1 MGKRIIS
8 RRRGAGSS
16 TYRSPSHRH
25 HGAVYLPAPTVVGE
39 GRVVSIESAPGRSAP
54 VADVEAPG
62 GVRVRIVAIAGLA
75 TGDTV
80 ALEEGKVER
89 GSILPL
95 SRIPDGTLVSNIEV
109 KPFDGG
115 RLVRAAGTSALV
127 VAHSGAEV
135 TLQLPSGAFKLFL
148 ATCRAEV
155 GAVAGGG
162 RGDRPIV
169 KAGKKVWSTRSLARA
184 PFKVRGVAMNPVN
197 HPFGGGSHQH
207 VGRPSTVSSGAWPG
221 AKVGR
226 FSRSRSRARR
236 KQRARLRSGAT

>member
-8 RRRGAGSS
+8 RRRGAG
-16 TYRSPSHRH
+16 TGAYRSPSHRH
-25 HGAVYLPAPTVVGE
+25 HGAVYLPGPQLVGE
-39 GRVVSIESAPGRSAP
+39 ATVVSIAPAPGRTAP
-54 VADVEAPG
+54 VASLATPDGGRLAILAP
-62 GVRVRIVAIAGLA
+62 AGLA

-80 ALEEGKVER
+80 ALGEGKVDR

-95 SRIPDGTLVSNIEV
+95 GRIPDGTLVSNLEV

-127 VAHSGAEV
+127 VAHTGTEV
-135 TLQLPSGAFKLFL
+135 TIQLPSGAFKQFL

-162 RGDRPIV
+162 RHERPIV
-169 KAGKKVWSTRSLARA
+169 KAGKKVLSTRSLARA

-197 HPFGGGSHQH
+197 HPFGGGAHQH
-207 VGRPSTVSSGAWPG
+207 VGRPSTVKSGTWPG

-226 FSRSRSRARR
+226 FSRSPRKKRAKR
-236 KQRARLRSGAT
+236 GG

>member
-1 MGKRIIS
+1 MGKRIGS
-8 RRRGAGSS
+8 RRRGAG
-16 TYRSPSHRH
+16 TGAYTSPSHRH
-25 HGAVYLPAPTVVGE
+25 HGAIYLPSPTLVGE
-39 GRVVSIESAPGRSAP
+39 AKVLSIEQAPGRTAP
-54 VADVEAPG
+54 VAELATPDGGRIEILAP
-62 GVRVRIVAIAGLA
+62 AGLA

-80 ALEEGKVER
+80 ALAEGKVDR

-95 SRIPDGTLVSNIEV
+95 ARIPDGTLVSNLEV

-127 VAHSGAEV
+127 VAHTGGEV
-135 TLQLPSGAFKLFL
+135 TVQLPSGTFKQFL

-162 RGDRPIV
+162 RHERPVI
-169 KAGKKVWSTRSLARA
+169 KAGKKVLSVRSLARA

-197 HPFGGGSHQH
+197 HPFGGGAHQH
-207 VGRPSTVSSGAWPG
+207 VGRPSTVKSGTWPG

-226 FSRSRSRARR
+226 FSRSPRKRRS
-236 KQRARLRSGAT
+236 KGG

>member
-8 RRRGAGSS
+8 RRRGAG
-16 TYRSPSHRH
+16 TGRYRSPSHRH
-25 HGAVYLPAPTVVGE
+25 HGPIYHPGPELVGE
-39 GRVVSIESAPGRSAP
+39 GRVVSILPAPGRTAP
-54 VADVEAPG
+54 IAEVEGPG
-62 GVRVRIVAIAGLA
+62 GVPVRMLAPAGLG

-80 ALEEGKVER
+80 AFQSGKVDR
-89 GSILPL
+89 GSILSL
-95 SRIPDGTLVSNIEV
+95 RDIPDGTLVSNVEV

-127 VAHSGAEV
+127 VAHTGSEV
-135 TLQLPSGAFKLFL
+135 TIQLPSGIFKELL

-155 GAVAGGG
+155 GAVGGGG
-162 RGDRPIV
+162 RLERPLT
-169 KAGKKVWSTRSLARA
+169 KAGKKVLATRSLARA

-207 VGRPSTVSSGAWPG
+207 VGRPSTVSSGTWPG

-226 FSRSRSRARR
+226 FSRSRSRIARAKR
-236 KQRARLRSGAT
+236 RLRRGGK